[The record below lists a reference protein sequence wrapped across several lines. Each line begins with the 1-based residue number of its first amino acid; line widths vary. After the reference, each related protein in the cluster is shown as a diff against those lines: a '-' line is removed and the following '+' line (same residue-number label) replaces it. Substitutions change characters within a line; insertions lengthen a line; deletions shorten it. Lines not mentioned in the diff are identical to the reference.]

1 MNIKIEQIILTVIN
15 TINRCHKGF
24 CKRIHQYL
32 AIAQCRKAGV
42 IFNPAKI
49 RFDGAPELHFHK
61 GCSVSIGEY
70 FRCISSRFIGMDNMS
85 FSKISVHEGGFLYIG
100 HHTGMTNSTI
110 NCHQS
115 IIIGNYVNI
124 GAGCIIVDSNF
135 HSLNWRDRLDGTDIS
150 KKKNAPV
157 VIKDLAFIG
166 THSIILKGVTIG
178 EKSIIG
184 AGSVVT
190 HNIPDGEIWAGNPAK
205 FIKKIK

>member
-1 MNIKIEQIILTVIN
+1 
-15 TINRCHKGF
+15 
-24 CKRIHQYL
+24 
-32 AIAQCRKAGV
+32 
-42 IFNPAKI
+42 
-49 RFDGAPELHFHK
+49 
-61 GCSVSIGEY
+61 
-70 FRCISSRFIGMDNMS
+70 
-85 FSKISVHEGGFLYIG
+85 
-100 HHTGMTNSTI
+100 MTNSTI
-110 NCHQS
+110 NCYQS

-124 GAGCIIVDSNF
+124 GAGCVIVDSNF

>member
-1 MNIKIEQIILTVIN
+1 MFESLLLKIRKLYQVFRL
-15 TINRCHKGF
+15 RLGHRMC
-24 CKRIHQYL
+24 L
-32 AIAQCRKAGV
+32 AYCRKNGV
-42 IFNPAKI
+42 VFHEKSI
-49 RFDGAPELHFHK
+49 RFDGFPEIIIHK
-61 GCSVSIGEY
+61 NSSVTIGEN
-70 FRCISSRFIGMDNMS
+70 FRCVSSRFIGMENMS
-85 FSKISVHEGGFLYIG
+85 FSKISVHEGGILNIG

-110 NCHQS
+110 NCHQC

-124 GAGCIIVDSNF
+124 GAGCIIVDSDF

-190 HNIPDGEIWAGNPAK
+190 HNVPDGEIWAGNPAK
-205 FIKKIK
+205 FIKKIKE